1 MQFLTSVDKKGI
13 IILAKFKIISVVN
26 ASHLLDPDSKYG
38 SVIYLFWM
46 DWF

>member
-1 MQFLTSVDKKGI
+1 
-13 IILAKFKIISVVN
+13 VVN

-46 DWF
+46 DWFWCT